1 MCAERSEAGLVP
13 ANGRNGREGSCESLN
28 AGASEFRDSGRRVT
42 IARLLI
48 GRILLSLLTLLIVS
62 ALIFAIVEILP
73 GDVASRILGRDAT
86 PESLAL
92 LRERLH
98 LNDPAITRYLRWLG
112 GILQGDFGNALTSA
126 RPITEILAPR
136 VVNTVLLS
144 LYAFLI
150 YLPLALIPAL
160 VQAVRRDRPVDH
172 ALSVVT
178 LVLFS
183 MPDFLLGT
191 LLLIAFVV
199 TIPVLPAIS
208 LVDEGSSAVQ
218 YLRAMTLPAVTLAI
232 VMAVYAVRMLRDNL
246 IEVLDSEYVRM
257 AELKGL
263 PPRAVLLRHAL
274 PNALVPT
281 LNVTA
286 INLSYLIG
294 GVVIVEKVFSYPGFG
309 SLLVNALQLRDVPLI
324 EATVLIAAAVYI
336 GANLMA
342 DLGAIL
348 LNPRLRSR

>member
-1 MCAERSEAGLVP
+1 MRLRLTV
-13 ANGRNGREGSCESLN
+13 LK
-28 AGASEFRDSGRRVT
+28 
-42 IARLLI
+42 LLI
-48 GRILLSLLTLLIVS
+48 GRVLLSLLTLLIVS
-62 ALIFAIVEILP
+62 VAIFAIVEILP
-73 GDVASRILGRDAT
+73 GDVASRILGRNAT
-86 PESLAL
+86 PEALAL

-98 LNDPAITRYLRWLG
+98 LNDPALTRYIRWLG
-112 GILQGDFGNALTSA
+112 GVMQGDFGNALTSS
-126 RPITEILAPR
+126 RPIAEILAPR
-136 VVNTVLLS
+136 VANTVLLS

-150 YLPLALIPAL
+150 YVPLALIPAI
-160 VQAVRRDRPVDH
+160 VQAVNRDRAVDQVI
-172 ALSVVT
+172 SVVT

-183 MPDFLLGT
+183 IPDFLLAT

-199 TIPVLPAIS
+199 VIPVLPAVS
-208 LVDEGSSAVQ
+208 LVDESSTAVQ
-218 YLRAMTLPAVTLAI
+218 YLQAMTLPAVTLAV

-246 IEVLDSEYVRM
+246 IEVLDADFVRM

-286 INLSYLIG
+286 INLSYLVG

-309 SLLVNALQLRDVPLI
+309 SLLVDSLQLRDVPLI

-336 GANLMA
+336 CANLLA
-342 DLGAIL
+342 DLGAIV
-348 LNPRLRSR
+348 LNPKLTSG